1 MYEEFYDYDVDDLVL
16 FLKKNI
22 LIPDCTQA
30 YQIITKRESNID
42 IKLYFASKILLLK
55 GVLKLVNLKL
65 LPVKENCVLDFDKK
79 RLKTSY
85 KVLSKIE
92 STLYRRKLRKVVCSI
107 PFDGYLR
114 AHKAVYEY
122 YLSDRLDGILRD
134 TAFPVGYNI
143 PLDIVYTTMELS
155 IWRFFSKSRE
165 DVKKLLTYNK
175 KIVEFT
181 TKTVARRALNL
192 YNKLVNFGFKPPIN
206 LDFILSKYYDYVIM
220 PAMYLNNGYGIP
232 DEKCIAFYVYSGW
245 DRIGSMT
252 RNLRKEYIKKVEDEL
267 RDFYQ
272 SYYRRFQ

>member
-1 MYEEFYDYDVDDLVL
+1 MYEEFYDYDADDLVL
-16 FLKKNI
+16 LLKKNI
-22 LIPDCTQA
+22 LVPDCTRA
-30 YQIITKRESNID
+30 YQIITKKESNVD
-42 IKLYFASKILLLK
+42 MKLYFASKILLLK
-55 GVLKLVNLKL
+55 GVLKLVDLKL

-92 STLYRRKLRKVVCSI
+92 STLHRRKLRKMVYSI

-114 AHKAVYEY
+114 AHKDVYEY
-122 YLSDRLDGILRD
+122 YFSDRLDGILKD
-134 TAFPVGYNI
+134 IAFPVGYHI
-143 PLDIVYTTMELS
+143 PLDIIYTAMELS
-155 IWRFFSKSRE
+155 IWRFFSKNRE
-165 DVKKLLTYNK
+165 SIKNLLTCDK

-181 TKTVARRALNL
+181 TKTVARHALNI
-192 YNKLVNFGFKPPIN
+192 YNKLVNFGFKPPTN

-220 PAMYLNNGYGIP
+220 PAMYLNNGHGIP

-252 RNLRKEYIKKVEDEL
+252 RNLRKEYIKNVEDEL